1 MRTSR
6 QALFILFLVVFL
18 DLLGIGIVIPVLS
31 PLILNGTGGLVP
43 ETWTDAQRS
52 HILGFL
58 IASYPLAQF
67 FGAPILGKLSDR
79 FGRKKILSIS
89 LVGTLIGYLL
99 FGLGIVQGNLW
110 LLFGSRILDGFTGGN
125 IAVANSA
132 IADLSPDPQERAKN
146 FGLIGMAFG
155 FGFIIGPALGGLLS
169 DSSVLP
175 WFGPAVPFWFAAI
188 LSAIN
193 LIFVTFVF
201 KESLHTK
208 VWSQIRFFM
217 GFHNI
222 AKGLR
227 MPKLRVLFAV
237 IFLHAFGFAFFTQF
251 FPVFLVQKF
260 GFGPAEI
267 GGFFAY
273 IGVWIALSQGGF
285 NRLAVSRF
293 SSERILYFGLPFL
306 ALALMSITL
315 PNVPAWLWLIQPLV
329 AIFEGLVFPNL
340 TTMVSKISSAEE
352 QGEVL
357 GITQSLRALAE
368 SLPPIIAG
376 FIVVINVHLPT
387 LTSASIVALA
397 GLMYFLFFKPVH
409 T

>member
-18 DLLGIGIVIPVLS
+18 DLLGVGIIIPVLS

-43 ETWTDAQRS
+43 EAWTDAQRS
-52 HILGFL
+52 YMLGFL

-89 LVGTLIGYLL
+89 LVGTLLGYLL
-99 FGLGIVQGNLW
+99 FGYGVLRGHLW
-110 LLFGSRILDGFTGGN
+110 LLFASRILDGFTGGN

-132 IADLSPDPQERAKN
+132 IADLSPDPKERAKN
-146 FGLIGMAFG
+146 FGMIGMAFG
-155 FGFIIGPALGGLLS
+155 FGFVIGPALGGLLS
-169 DSSVLP
+169 DSSIVP
-175 WFGPAVPFWFAAI
+175 WFNPALPFWFAAG

-193 LIFVTFVF
+193 LIFVTFVLR
-201 KESLHTK
+201 ESLQKK
-208 VWSQIRFFM
+208 VWTQIRLFM

-222 AKGLR
+222 AKAMR

-273 IGVWIALSQGGF
+273 VGVWIALSQGLF
-285 NRLAVSRF
+285 NRMAVGRYP
-293 SSERILYFGLPFL
+293 SEQILRIGLPML
-306 ALALMSITL
+306 ALALASIII
-315 PNVPAWLWLIQPLV
+315 PDVPGWLWLIQPFV

-368 SLPPIIAG
+368 SLPPMIAG

-387 LTSASIVALA
+387 LTSASIIALA
-397 GLMYFLFFKPVH
+397 GVTYLLFFKP
-409 T
+409 TKA